1 MSKRKNQNFE
11 MDDDFFAQLDFL
23 RCDYDNALETMEQ
36 QKRDVRKLVA
46 ILVENDIPIPD
57 DIIDK
62 YIRRCSSSTT
72 EELPF
77 D

>member
-23 RCDYDNALETMEQ
+23 RSDYDNALETMEQ